1 MKAKPF
7 LIFSGERELKKLQ
20 KKLWELRLKKRKLN
34 RRIRSKRIRKDDPR
48 AFK

>member
-20 KKLWELRLKKRKLN
+20 KKLWELRLKKRKL
-34 RRIRSKRIRKDDPR
+34 
-48 AFK
+48 